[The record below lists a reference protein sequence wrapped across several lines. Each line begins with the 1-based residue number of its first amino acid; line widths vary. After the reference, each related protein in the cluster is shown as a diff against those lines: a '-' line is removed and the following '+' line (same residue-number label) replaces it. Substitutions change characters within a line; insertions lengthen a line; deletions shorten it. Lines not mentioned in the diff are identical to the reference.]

1 MRSKFMKH
9 LKSLCFL
16 LCIGGLVACGGSN
29 KSKKGLTPVAAGAE
43 APPSGGAKKL
53 DREVSV
59 KASKAFDGV
68 VKSYGVESKKGWTPA
83 SCSSMANRF
92 KELVKSYPKL
102 IEARF
107 NAGVSYQNCNM
118 NKEAEGEYKKALKLN
133 PGHAPSLSNMGEIY
147 FKGGNEAVAKQ
158 YWEKAVASDVQIVA
172 ARNNLASLMI
182 RDIRKS
188 GSITP
193 EKERAVKGHLSR
205 ALAVD
210 NDNVEAYV
218 LYSLLYMEGSK
229 KNKSRLTLSGLLLE
243 KASKL
248 DGNYPP
254 LHNALGLLDLKKDN
268 VPKGLASFRR
278 AVSLDPNFV
287 EARMNVGNIVLDF
300 RKYGEAKLEFEAV
313 LKKQPNNYDAHI
325 GLGVA
330 KRGLKDLNGAEA
342 SYNAAKKIDSSRAE
356 AYFNLGVLYQ
366 DFRASVEDQKIAK
379 KAYLTAKGHFKSA
392 ASKGNSSVQKESQEN
407 IKGCDKNI
415 KSIEEFEKFQQQ
427 ADYDAPENKPQP
439 VAENAPVEDIDQA
452 QKNDVGSSQAE
463 GEPKAELSEE
473 PPTDIN
479 TL

>member
-1 MRSKFMKH
+1 MNQ
-9 LKSLCFL
+9 LKSFCFL
-16 LCIGGLVACGGSN
+16 LCVGGLLACGGSN
-29 KSKKGLTPVAAGAE
+29 KSKKGMTPVAAGAK
-43 APPSGGAKKL
+43 APPSGGAKKI

-68 VKSYGVESKKGWTPA
+68 VATYGTESKKGWTNA
-83 SCSSMANRF
+83 SCTSMANKF
-92 KELVKSYPKL
+92 KELAKSYPKL

-107 NAGVSYQNCNM
+107 NAGVSYQNCKM

-133 PGHAPSLSNMGEIY
+133 PGHAPSLSNLGEIY
-147 FKGGNEAVAKQ
+147 FKGGNEALAKQ
-158 YWEKAVASDVQIVA
+158 YWDKAVASDVQIVA

-188 GSITP
+188 GTITT

-229 KNKSRLTLSGLLLE
+229 KNKSRLTLSRLLLD

-248 DGNYPP
+248 DSNYPP

-268 VPKGLASFRR
+268 VPKALASFRR
-278 AVSLDPNFV
+278 AVSLDPGFV
-287 EARMNVGNIVLDF
+287 EARMNVGNIVLEF
-300 RKYGEAKLEFEAV
+300 RKYQEAKSEFEAV

-366 DFRASVEDQKIAK
+366 DFRASVEDQKVAK
-379 KAYLTAKGHFKSA
+379 KAYLTAKGHFKVA
-392 ASKGNSSVQKESQEN
+392 ASKGNASVKKEAEEN

-427 ADYDAPENKPQP
+427 ADYDVPESKAQP
-439 VAENAPVEDIDQA
+439 VAENTDAIQAEQQNTDAQAELPPKAVEDTQSSDG
-452 QKNDVGSSQAE
+452 NDSADS
-463 GEPKAELSEE
+463 
-473 PPTDIN
+473 I
-479 TL
+479 